1 MWSLLQF
8 ELFKTFKKPRTYI
21 AFAAIAVIVFL
32 IQIALLVNGK
42 EYVQFMLSSVDEALI
57 IPYAKI
63 TNGYWICFAILNL
76 LLIHVPILVALVSG
90 DIIAGEAN
98 AGTLRLLLT
107 KPVSRTRL
115 MLVKFLACVIYTL
128 ILLLWMAFL
137 SLLVSILLFG
147 TNDLVVAKEF
157 ELVQIERTDVLWRYF
172 AAFGFAS
179 VALIVVA
186 SLSFLLSAVAENSI
200 GPIVATVSIIIVLT
214 ILSELRIP
222 VYENTIKPYIFTTH
236 MLGWKGFFYI
246 GSNADGQTIRGSISN
261 LSAILRSLYILIAY
275 VIIFTGSA
283 VFIFNRKDILS

>member
-1 MWSLLQF
+1 MWNLLQF

-21 AFAAIAVIVFL
+21 AFAAIAAIVFL
-32 IQIALLVNGK
+32 IQLALLINGK
-42 EYVQFMLSSVDEALI
+42 EYVKFILSSVDETLI

-107 KPVSRTRL
+107 KPISRTKL
-115 MLVKFLACVIYTL
+115 MLIKFLACVIYTL
-128 ILLLWMAFL
+128 ILLIWMAFL
-137 SLLVSILLFG
+137 ALFVSIILFG

-157 ELVQIERTDVLWRYF
+157 ELLQIEKADVLWRYF
-172 AAFGFAS
+172 AAFGFAAI
-179 VALIVVA
+179 ALIVVA
-186 SLSFLLSAVAENSI
+186 ALSFFLSSISDNSI

-222 VYENTIKPYIFTTH
+222 LYDNTLKPYLFTTH

-261 LSAILRSLYILIAY
+261 LPAVLRSLYILLAY
-275 VIIFTGSA
+275 IVIFTGSA
-283 VFIFNRKDILS
+283 ILIFNRKDILT

>member
-1 MWSLLQF
+1 MWNLLQF

-21 AFAAIAVIVFL
+21 AFAAIAAIVFL
-32 IQIALLVNGK
+32 IQLALLINGK
-42 EYVQFMLSSVDEALI
+42 EYVQFILSSVDETLI

-76 LLIHVPILVALVSG
+76 LLIHVPILVALVAG

-107 KPVSRTRL
+107 KPISRTKL
-115 MLVKFLACVIYTL
+115 MLIKFLACVIYTL
-128 ILLLWMAFL
+128 ILLIWMAFL
-137 SLLVSILLFG
+137 ALFVSIILFG

-157 ELVQIERTDVLWRYF
+157 ELLQIEKADVLWRYF
-172 AAFGFAS
+172 AAFGFAAI
-179 VALIVVA
+179 ALIVVA
-186 SLSFLLSAVAENSI
+186 ALSFFLSSISENSI

-222 VYENTIKPYIFTTH
+222 LYDKTLKPYLFTTH

-246 GSNADGQTIRGSISN
+246 ASNADGQTIRGSISN
-261 LSAILRSLYILIAY
+261 LAAVLKSLYILIAY
-275 VIIFTGSA
+275 IIIFTGSA
-283 VFIFNRKDILS
+283 IFIFNRKDILT

>member
-8 ELFKTFKKPRTYI
+8 ELYKTFKKPRTYI
-21 AFAAIAVIVFL
+21 AFGAIAAIVFL
-32 IQIALLVNGK
+32 IQLALLVNGK
-42 EYVQFMLSSVDEALI
+42 EYVQFILSSVDETLI

-63 TNGYWICFAILNL
+63 TNGYWICFVILNL

-107 KPVSRTRL
+107 KPVSRTKL

-128 ILLLWMAFL
+128 MLLVWMAFL
-137 SLLVSILLFG
+137 ALFVSILLFG
-147 TNDLVVAKEF
+147 TNDLVVAKQF
-157 ELVQIERTDVLWRYF
+157 ELLQIEKSDVLWRYF
-172 AAFGFAS
+172 AAFGFAA

-186 SLSFLLSAVAENSI
+186 SLSFFLSAISENSI

-214 ILSELRIP
+214 ILSEMRIP
-222 VYENTIKPYIFTTH
+222 IYEDTLKPYLFTTH

-246 GSNADGQTIRGSISN
+246 NSNAEGQTIKGSISN
-261 LSAILRSLYILIAY
+261 LPAVMKSLGILVAYIIL
-275 VIIFTGSA
+275 FTGSA
-283 VFIFNRKDILS
+283 IFIFNRKDILS

>member
-1 MWSLLQF
+1 MWNLLQF

-21 AFAAIAVIVFL
+21 AFAAIAAIVFL
-32 IQIALLVNGK
+32 IQLALLINGK
-42 EYVQFMLSSVDEALI
+42 EYVQFMLSSVDETLL
-57 IPYAKI
+57 IPYEKI

-115 MLVKFLACVIYTL
+115 LITKFLACVIYTI
-128 ILLLWMAFL
+128 ILLIWMAFL
-137 SLLVSILLFG
+137 ALLISVLLFG

-172 AAFGFAS
+172 AAFGFAAI
-179 VALIVVA
+179 ALIVVA
-186 SLSFLLSAVAENSI
+186 ALSFFLSSISENSI

-222 VYENTIKPYIFTTH
+222 IYDNTVKPYLFTTH

-246 GSNADGQTIRGSISN
+246 DANANGQTIRGSISN
-261 LSAILRSLYILIAY
+261 PMAIVKSLGVLIAY
-275 VIIFTGSA
+275 IAAFTGSA
-283 VFIFNRKDILS
+283 IFIFNRKDILS

>member
-1 MWSLLQF
+1 MWNLLKF

-21 AFAAIAVIVFL
+21 AFAAIAAIVFL
-32 IQIALLVNGK
+32 IQLALLINGK
-42 EYVQFMLSSVDEALI
+42 EYVQFILSSVDETLI

-107 KPVSRTRL
+107 KPISRTKL
-115 MLVKFLACVIYTL
+115 MLVKFMACVIYTL
-128 ILLLWMAFL
+128 ILLIWMAFL
-137 SLLVSILLFG
+137 ALFVSVVLFG

-157 ELVQIERTDVLWRYF
+157 ELMQIEKADVLWRYF
-172 AAFGFAS
+172 AAFGFAA

-186 SLSFLLSAVAENSI
+186 ALSFFLSSISDNSI

-214 ILSELRIP
+214 ILSELKIP
-222 VYENTIKPYIFTTH
+222 IYDRTLKPYLFTTH

-246 GSNADGQTIRGSISN
+246 DSNAEGQTIRGSISN
-261 LSAILRSLYILIAY
+261 LAAILKSLYILIAY
-275 VIIFTGSA
+275 IVILTGGA
-283 VFIFNRKDILS
+283 IFIFNRKDILT

>member
-1 MWSLLQF
+1 MWNLLQF

-21 AFAAIAVIVFL
+21 AFAAIAAIVFL
-32 IQIALLVNGK
+32 IQLALLINGK
-42 EYVQFMLSSVDEALI
+42 EYVQFILSSVDETLI

-76 LLIHVPILVALVSG
+76 LLIHVAILVALVSG

-107 KPVSRTRL
+107 KPISRTKL
-115 MLVKFLACVIYTL
+115 MLIKFLACVIYTL
-128 ILLLWMAFL
+128 ILLIWMAFL
-137 SLLVSILLFG
+137 ALFVSIILFG

-157 ELVQIERTDVLWRYF
+157 ELLQIEKADVLWRYF
-172 AAFGFAS
+172 AAFGFAAI
-179 VALIVVA
+179 ALIVVA
-186 SLSFLLSAVAENSI
+186 ALSFFLSSISENSI

-222 VYENTIKPYIFTTH
+222 LYDKTLKPYLFTTH

-246 GSNADGQTIRGSISN
+246 ASNADGQTIRGSISN
-261 LSAILRSLYILIAY
+261 LAAVLKSLYILIAY
-275 VIIFTGSA
+275 IIIFTGSA
-283 VFIFNRKDILS
+283 IFIFNRKDILT

>member
-21 AFAAIAVIVFL
+21 AFAAIAAIVFL
-32 IQIALLVNGK
+32 IQLALLINGK
-42 EYVQFMLSSVDEALI
+42 EYVQFMLSSIDGTLI
-57 IPYAKI
+57 LPYEKI

-107 KPVSRTRL
+107 KPVSRTKL
-115 MLVKFLACVIYTL
+115 MLIKFLACVVYTL
-128 ILLLWMAFL
+128 LLLIWMAFL
-137 SLLVSILLFG
+137 SLFISVLLFG

-157 ELVQIERTDVLWRYF
+157 ELVQIQKADVLWRYF
-172 AAFGFAS
+172 AAFGFAA

-186 SLSFLLSAVAENSI
+186 ALSFLLSTISENSI

-214 ILSELRIP
+214 ILSEMRIP
-222 VYENTIKPYIFTTH
+222 IYDNTVKPYLFTTH

-246 GSNADGQTIRGSISN
+246 GSNADGQTIKGSVGN
-261 LSAILRSLYILIAY
+261 LPAVMKSLAILFSYIILFVGTAI
-275 VIIFTGSA
+275 
-283 VFIFNRKDILS
+283 FIFNKKDVLS

>member
-1 MWSLLQF
+1 MWNLLQF

-21 AFAAIAVIVFL
+21 AFAAIATIVFL
-32 IQIALLVNGK
+32 IQLALLINGK
-42 EYVQFMLSSVDEALI
+42 EYVKFILSSVDETLI

-107 KPVSRTRL
+107 KPISRTKL
-115 MLVKFLACVIYTL
+115 MLIKFLACVIYTL
-128 ILLLWMAFL
+128 ILLIWMAFL
-137 SLLVSILLFG
+137 ALFVSIILFG

-157 ELVQIERTDVLWRYF
+157 ELLQIEKADVLWRYF
-172 AAFGFAS
+172 AAFGFAAI
-179 VALIVVA
+179 ALIVVA
-186 SLSFLLSAVAENSI
+186 ALSFFLSSISDNSI

-222 VYENTIKPYIFTTH
+222 LYDNTLKPYLFTTH

-261 LSAILRSLYILIAY
+261 LPAVLRSLYILLAY
-275 VIIFTGSA
+275 IVIFTGSA
-283 VFIFNRKDILS
+283 ILIFNRKDILT